1 MAHCSVGGSR
11 ELFGVQILRGIA
23 ASAVVVHHT
32 LEESLGAHVGPRS
45 PDWLITS
52 GASGVDIFFVISGFI
67 MLYVSFPPARTSPAP
82 GSFLRKRV
90 LRIFPLYWTVCL
102 AMLGLGAVGFMS
114 SKSFVTDTVL
124 KSLLL
129 IPDSN
134 ALIGVSWTLSY
145 EIYFYGIFASTLIFG
160 SRATSVLATSLVIVI
175 LMTLGSLMP
184 AGDIGRFVSNP
195 IALEFCFGLFLAW
208 CFEACGE
215 FTLTGFV
222 WYPLAFGALA
232 AAPALI
238 PHDTT
243 GGLPSPV
250 RVVAWGVPAVFVL
263 ASFLSLKESR
273 RRGMQFAALL
283 GDASYSIYLI
293 HIFVM
298 IAYAKLLKST
308 GLAEVS
314 QAPVILLV
322 IVAAVAVGLLTH
334 LAIERPLQA
343 LVRSPASR
351 RIDRP
356 AALPEKAR

>member
-1 MAHCSVGGSR
+1 MGGSR
-11 ELFGVQILRGIA
+11 DLFGVQILRGIA

-32 LEESLGAHVGPRS
+32 LEESLGAHVGSRS

-67 MLYVSFPPARTSPAP
+67 MLYVSFPPARTPLAP
-82 GSFLRKRV
+82 GTFLRKRV

-102 AMLGLGAVGFMS
+102 VMLGLGVVGFMS
-114 SKSFVTDTVL
+114 SKSFGTDTVL

-129 IPDSN
+129 IPDSD

-145 EIYFYGIFASTLIFG
+145 EIYFYAIFASTLMFG
-160 SRATSVLATSLVIVI
+160 SRGTSVLATSLAIVI
-175 LMTLGSLMP
+175 LMMLGPLMP
-184 AGDIGRFVSNP
+184 AGDIGRFVSDP

-208 CFEACGE
+208 DFEARGE
-215 FTLTGFV
+215 WAPISFV
-222 WYPLAFGALA
+222 WFPIAFSALA
-232 AAPALI
+232 AAPALV

-243 GGLPSPV
+243 GGLSSPV
-250 RVVAWGVPAVFVL
+250 RVIAWGLPAVFVL

-283 GDASYSIYLI
+283 GDASYSIYLT

-314 QAPVILLV
+314 QPPVILLV
-322 IVAAVAVGLLTH
+322 IVTAVAVGLLTH
-334 LAIERPLQA
+334 LSIERPLQA

-356 AALPEKAR
+356 ATLPEEAR